1 MDLNGYFYFI
11 ALTVIGFYVLDVFAN
26 LLNLKALKPELP
38 DEFDDVFDR
47 EKYAESQAYTRE
59 TTRFGLVE
67 STFSLIVFLLFWW
80 LGGFQWLD
88 ALVRGFS
95 LGPILTGLVF
105 VAFLVLAGQLLSL
118 PFNLYDTFVIEEKY
132 GFNKTTPKTFATDF
146 VKNLVLSALLG
157 LPLFALLLYLFQ
169 NPSIEKIAW
178 LVAWVVTTAF
188 QIFILFV
195 YPKWILPLF
204 NKFEPLADG
213 ELRSGIEAM
222 AKKCEFPLTGIF
234 EMDGSKRS
242 TKSNAYFAGFGK
254 NKKIA
259 LFDTLIKKHT
269 VPELVAVLAHEIG
282 HFKLKHILKTLI
294 LGILQMGVIFYLLGL
309 FMHNRGLFDAFGVE
323 ETSIYLSFI
332 FFSFLLSPLSK
343 LIGIAMAV
351 FSRKNEFEA
360 DAYAVKVTG
369 DANPLITALK
379 SLSKDN
385 LSNLTPHPFYV
396 FINYSHPPML
406 ERIAALRTVKPA

>member
-1 MDLNGYFYFI
+1 MELNGYFLFI
-11 ALTVIGFYVLDVFAN
+11 AITVIGFYLLDVVSS

-38 DEFDDVFDR
+38 NEFTDVFDG
-47 EKYAESQAYTRE
+47 EKYAQSQAYTRE
-59 TTRFGLVE
+59 TTKFGLLE

-88 ALVRGFS
+88 GFARGFG
-95 LGPILTGLVF
+95 LGPILTGLCF
-105 VAFLVLAGQLLSL
+105 VTLLMVGGQILSL
-118 PFNLYDTFVIEEKY
+118 PFTIYDTFVIEEKF
-132 GFNKTTPKTFATDF
+132 GFNKTTPKTFVTDM
-146 VKNLVLSALLG
+146 VKNLILGAALG

-169 NPSIEKIAW
+169 NPAFGNIAW
-178 LVAWVVTTAF
+178 LVAWIVTTLF
-188 QIFILFV
+188 QIFLLFV
-195 YPKWILPLF
+195 YPKWILPMF
-204 NKFEPLADG
+204 NEFKPLEDG
-213 ELRSGIEAM
+213 ELRQGIETM
-222 AKKCEFPLTGIF
+222 ANQCEFPLTGIF

-254 NKKIA
+254 HKKIA

-282 HFKLKHILKTLI
+282 HFKLKHIVKTLFF
-294 LGILQMGVIFYLLGL
+294 GIVQMGVIFYLLGL
-309 FMHNRGLFDAFGVE
+309 FINNRGLFDAFGVQ
-323 ETSIYLSFI
+323 ETSVYLSFI

-343 LIGIAMAV
+343 LIGVAMAI

-360 DAYAVKVTG
+360 DAFAVKVTG
-369 DANPLITALK
+369 SATPLITALK

-406 ERIAALRTVKPA
+406 ERIAALRAL

>member
-1 MDLNGYFYFI
+1 MEINGYFLFI
-11 ALTVIGFYVLDVFAN
+11 AITVIGFYLLDVFSN
-26 LLNLKALKPELP
+26 FLNLKALKPELP
-38 DEFDDVFDR
+38 SEFDDVYDA
-47 EKYAESQAYTRE
+47 EKYAQSQAYTRE
-59 TTRFGLVE
+59 TTKFGILE

-88 ALVRGFS
+88 GLTRSFGQ
-95 LGPILTGLVF
+95 GPIVTGLIF
-105 VAFLVLAGQLLSL
+105 VAIMVLAGQILSL

-132 GFNKTTPKTFATDF
+132 GFNKTTGKTYAADF
-146 VKNLVLSALLG
+146 VKNLLLSAALG

-169 NPSIEKIAW
+169 NPAFGNIAW
-178 LVAWVVTTAF
+178 LVAWIVTTLF
-188 QIFILFV
+188 QLFILFI

-204 NKFEPLADG
+204 NEFKPLEDQ
-213 ELRSGIEAM
+213 ELKEGIEAM
-222 AKKCEFPLTGIF
+222 AKQCDFPLTGIF

-254 NKKIA
+254 HKKIA
-259 LFDTLIKKHT
+259 LFDTLIKKHS

-282 HFKLKHILKTLI
+282 HFKKKHILKTLI
-294 LGILQMGVIFYLLGL
+294 LGILQMGIIFYLLGL
-309 FMHNRGLFDAFGVE
+309 FLNNRSLFDAFGVQ
-323 ETSIYLSFI
+323 ETSVYLSFI

-343 LIGIAMAV
+343 LIGVGMAV

-360 DAYAVKVTG
+360 DAFAVDVTG
-369 DANPLITALK
+369 SAAPLITALK

-396 FINYSHPPML
+396 FINYSHPPMT
-406 ERIAALRTVKPA
+406 ERLAALRALA

>member
-1 MDLNGYFYFI
+1 MEINGYFLFI
-11 ALTVIGFYVLDVFAN
+11 AITVIGFHLLDVFSN
-26 LLNLKALKPELP
+26 LLNLRSLKPDLP
-38 DEFDDVFDR
+38 EGFDDVFDR
-47 EKYAESQAYTRE
+47 EKYAQSQAYTRE
-59 TTRFGLVE
+59 TTKFGLIE

-88 ALVRGFS
+88 ALVRGFGY
-95 LGPILTGLVF
+95 GPIVTGLCF
-105 VAFLVLAGQLLSL
+105 VTLLVLAGQILSL

-132 GFNKTTPKTFATDF
+132 GFNKTTPKTFATDMI
-146 VKNLVLSALLG
+146 KNLLLGAILG

-169 NPSIEKIAW
+169 NPAFGNIAW
-178 LVAWVVTTAF
+178 LIAWIVTTLF
-188 QIFILFV
+188 QIFILFI

-204 NKFEPLADG
+204 NEFKPLEEG
-213 ELRSGIEAM
+213 ELRSGIETM
-222 AKKCEFPLTGIF
+222 AQKCDFPLTGIF

-269 VPELVAVLAHEIG
+269 VAELVAVLAHEIG
-282 HFKLKHILKTLI
+282 HFKLKHILKTLL
-294 LGILQMGVIFYLLGL
+294 LGILQMGIIFYLLGL
-309 FMHNRGLFDAFGVE
+309 FLNNRGLFDAFGVE
-323 ETSIYLSFI
+323 ETSVYLSFI

-343 LIGIAMAV
+343 LIGVGMAI

-360 DAYAVKVTG
+360 DAFAVKVTG
-369 DANPLITALK
+369 DAMPLITALK

-396 FINYSHPPML
+396 FINYSHPPMI
-406 ERIAALRTVKPA
+406 ERIAALRAL

>member
-1 MDLNGYFYFI
+1 
-11 ALTVIGFYVLDVFAN
+11 
-26 LLNLKALKPELP
+26 
-38 DEFDDVFDR
+38 
-47 EKYAESQAYTRE
+47 
-59 TTRFGLVE
+59 
-67 STFSLIVFLLFWW
+67 
-80 LGGFQWLD
+80 
-88 ALVRGFS
+88 
-95 LGPILTGLVF
+95 
-105 VAFLVLAGQLLSL
+105 
-118 PFNLYDTFVIEEKY
+118 
-132 GFNKTTPKTFATDF
+132 
-146 VKNLVLSALLG
+146 
-157 LPLFALLLYLFQ
+157 
-169 NPSIEKIAW
+169 
-178 LVAWVVTTAF
+178 
-188 QIFILFV
+188 
-195 YPKWILPLF
+195 
-204 NKFEPLADG
+204 
-213 ELRSGIEAM
+213 
-222 AKKCEFPLTGIF
+222 
-234 EMDGSKRS
+234 
-242 TKSNAYFAGFGK
+242 
-254 NKKIA
+254 
-259 LFDTLIKKHT
+259 
-269 VPELVAVLAHEIG
+269 LAHEIG